1 MRITVRTEIPDD
13 QTLRRRWN
21 ELVWQKESP
30 QIFDTY
36 DWAAAV
42 SRAYSRTLRPL
53 LIMTYEG
60 VVLRGVAALATDLSQ
75 KNAFFLAGTT
85 ADYCDFI
92 SVPNRRA
99 EFVAEVFA
107 ELRNSGLPAVTLG
120 NLPADSATVPLLKLH
135 GRQHGYPQFS
145 RPAYHCAQVRLGSPA
160 ERETLKR
167 SLARKKTLRYS
178 LNSLGKQGQVTFLH
192 LKSWSSIEQL
202 LPDFAEMHLARFH
215 ATGRTSNLAN
225 PERRTFLAHL
235 AESLA
240 SEGWL
245 KLSCMKVGDRVVAW
259 NYGFQ
264 FAGSWFYYQPTFDH
278 TLQQFSPGLCLL
290 SRIIE
295 EACDSP
301 EIDLVDLGLGA
312 EEYKERFANTGRQTI
327 HVELTRSALASSK
340 YAARYYT
347 ATMIKTV
354 PRVESGIRYIRA
366 LVRDHGASGVAK
378 LHRSKA
384 HVQ

>member
-1 MRITVRTEIPDD
+1 LRITVQTEIPDD
-13 QTLRRRWN
+13 QILRRQWN
-21 ELVWQKESP
+21 ELALRKELP
-30 QIFDTY
+30 QVFDTY
-36 DWAAAV
+36 GWATAV
-42 SRAYSRTLRPL
+42 SRAYSRMLRPL
-53 LIMTYEG
+53 LILGYEG
-60 VVLRGVAALATDLSQ
+60 NVLIGVAALATDLSQ
-75 KNAFFLAGTT
+75 TNAFFMASTT
-85 ADYCDFI
+85 ADYCDLI

-99 EFVAEVFA
+99 EFVAKVFS
-107 ELRNSGLPAVTLG
+107 ELRSAGLPAITLA
-120 NLPADSATVPLLKLH
+120 NLPADSATVLSLRFH
-135 GRQHGYPQFS
+135 TREHGYRQFS
-145 RPAYHCAQVRLGSPA
+145 RSAYHCAQVRLGLPA
-160 ERETLKR
+160 DREALKR
-167 SLARKKTLRYS
+167 SLDRKKALRYS
-178 LNSLGKQGQVTFLH
+178 LNSLGKKGPVTFLH
-192 LKSWSSIEQL
+192 LKSWSSIQPL

-225 PERRTFLAHL
+225 PERRIFLAYL

-278 TLQQFSPGLCLL
+278 RLQQFSPGLCLL

-347 ATMIKTV
+347 AAMIKTV